1 MPEIIDINTM
11 FGPLPIAPS
20 DLSIE
25 GLLNQMQRHRIILSC
40 TISTIGLQLDHNS
53 GNAAT
58 RAAAAESKELV
69 PVATINPLRLM
80 SRDEP
85 ISSLKTD
92 GFKMVRFFPWLQGWP
107 IQYAPFVMLG
117 HGVAAANLPLMIETR
132 IPGVATELLDVLG
145 DYAGVIILT
154 GVDSQALAESLV
166 LMTRHA
172 NIYLETSGLISTG
185 AIALAASQV
194 GAERLLF
201 GSGAPMRPA
210 ASGLNLVRAAG
221 LAADDESAILGG
233 NARRLLKL

>member
-25 GLLNQMQRHRIILSC
+25 GLLSQMRRHQISLSC

-58 RAAAAESKELV
+58 RAAAAESKELI
-69 PVATINPLRLM
+69 PVATINPLRYM
-80 SRDEP
+80 SNDDT
-85 ISSLKTD
+85 ISSLKTN
-92 GFKMVRFFPWLQGWP
+92 GFKMVRFFPRMQGWP
-107 IQYAPFVMLG
+107 IQFAPFVMLG
-117 HGVAAANLPLMIETR
+117 HGVATANLPLMIETGV
-132 IPGVATELLDVLG
+132 PGAATELLNALG
-145 DYAGVIILT
+145 DYAGAIILT
-154 GVDSQALAESLV
+154 GVDSQVLAEALV

-172 NIYLETSGLISTG
+172 NIYLETSGLIATG

-194 GAERLLF
+194 GTERLLF
-201 GSGAPMRPA
+201 GSGAPMRPVA
-210 ASGLNLVRAAG
+210 CGLNLVRAAG
-221 LAADDESAILGG
+221 LAAEDEVALLGG